1 MEPVATELGVSSPS
15 EIVRAPSRGGTGDR
29 VAWFI
34 LGIIPLAVIALAAT
48 LSPDPSGH
56 GTHQQLG
63 LPPCGFI
70 YVTGYPC
77 PGCGLTTAFAHMVR
91 LEFVG
96 AARANP
102 FGILLFMVSFTTIF
116 VSAVGFV
123 KKLPTLATLERL
135 QFEKWAVLLSVTAIT
150 VWVVRVST
158 QFLGL

>member
-96 AARANP
+96 AARANDVRSS
-102 FGILLFMVSFTTIF
+102 LHVLE
-116 VSAVGFV
+116 AAH
-123 KKLPTLATLERL
+123 ATQRGD
-135 QFEKWAVLLSVTAIT
+135 
-150 VWVVRVST
+150 VVD
-158 QFLGL
+158 GDGAAA